1 MSRKSVFGAA
11 ALSVAVL
18 LAGAANA
25 TVATYT
31 NQTDW
36 AAAAGGTITNTTE
49 DARPDST
56 AVTTIPLDDGSLLTT
71 DLFVSV
77 AHAGSIA
84 TGWETWAHGY
94 TGAVYASGD
103 FLNIGLSAFD
113 AFGLEIEP
121 ANEQNGPYDITLT
134 LDDGT
139 VMQSQVE
146 GKGGAQFFG
155 WIGSGISSMS
165 ITSGSGSFGFG
176 FGNFFSVRDASV
188 PEPVTLALFGAG
200 LAGMASVRRRKPAA

>member
-1 MSRKSVFGAA
+1 MFARSLGFAVAAGAA
-11 ALSVAVL
+11 ILMSQ
-18 LAGAANA
+18 AANA
-25 TVATYT
+25 TVVSYSD
-31 NQTDW
+31 QSSW

-49 DARPDST
+49 DPRPNST
-56 AVTTIPLDDGSLLTT
+56 VVDTITLDDGSVLTT
-71 DLFVSV
+71 DSFVTV

-103 FLNIGLSAFD
+103 FLTVDFTAFK

-121 ANEQNGPYDITLT
+121 ANEEGGPYDITLT

-139 VMQSQVE
+139 VMQSQVS
-146 GKGGAQFFG
+146 GNGGAQFFG
-155 WIGSGISSMS
+155 WVGTGISSMT
-165 ITSGSGSFGFG
+165 IASGSGSFGFG

-188 PEPVTLALFGAG
+188 PEPASLALLGAG
-200 LAGMASVRRRKPAA
+200 LIGMAGARRRKASA